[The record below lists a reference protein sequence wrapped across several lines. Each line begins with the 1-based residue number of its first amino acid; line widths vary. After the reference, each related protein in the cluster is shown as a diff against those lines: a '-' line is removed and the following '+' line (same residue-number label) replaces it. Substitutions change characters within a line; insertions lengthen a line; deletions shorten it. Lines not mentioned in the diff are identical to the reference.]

1 MQETLRDSKEIPV
14 VKAAVRWAQSL
25 EYIYLEVGM
34 KHRHDGVACRN
45 ITDDKIYINT
55 KEFHF
60 TATCHMEG
68 QSVRY
73 VADLNLWGEGV
84 MEAFTNADPNYDMK
98 RYNLANGLARMRF
111 QKLNQPNR
119 WRHLQDVSVPASE
132 SSNIKVDMF
141 ILQKFAKELLEF
153 SGDEVSDFDGLED
166 LQDMEEEEKKK

>member
-1 MQETLRDSKEIPV
+1 M

-25 EYIYLEVGM
+25 EHIYLEVGM
-34 KHRHDGVACRN
+34 KHRHDGVACTN
-45 ITDDKIYINT
+45 ITDDKIFINT

-60 TATCHMEG
+60 TATCHTEG

-73 VADLNLWGEGV
+73 VADLNLWGDGV
-84 MEAFTNADPNYDMK
+84 MEAFTNIDPSVDMK
-98 RYNLANGLARMRF
+98 KYNIAHGLARMRF

-119 WRHLQDVSVPASE
+119 WRHLQDESVPESE
-132 SSNIKVDMF
+132 NSNIKVDMF

-166 LQDMEEEEKKK
+166 LQDMEEEETKK